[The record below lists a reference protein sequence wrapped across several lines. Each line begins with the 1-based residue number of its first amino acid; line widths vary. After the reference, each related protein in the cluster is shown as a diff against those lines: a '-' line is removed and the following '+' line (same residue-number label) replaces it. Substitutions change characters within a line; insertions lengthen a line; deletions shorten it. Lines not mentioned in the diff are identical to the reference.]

1 MKLMIMINTIALAL
15 LLAATGASAEAS
27 KPYGVFNPL
36 AMFDLLPKTPMQR
49 ADSAF
54 YNYGNRGYDFV
65 VEALPMP
72 KVSAPK
78 QVASLKKR

>member
-1 MKLMIMINTIALAL
+1 MKIKQLNTIVLTL
-15 LLAATGASAEAS
+15 LLTSTTTWADVS

-36 AMFDLLPKTPMQR
+36 AMFESLPKPSMQK

-65 VEALPMP
+65 VSAMP
-72 KVSAPK
+72 IPSVKLPK
-78 QVASLKKR
+78 QIASLEKR